1 MRPSDREAVRCG
13 HLNPTPLFGP
23 NGRQCGR
30 STFDRERLLS
40 KVGVLVPGD
49 VPGFRHPTRADGLP
63 KCQKWLPAHLNS
75 HLANGET
82 EESSH
87 LLGMA
92 RLHSFAV
99 TGPSARDAPSA
110 GVR

>member
-30 STFDRERLLS
+30 SNFDRERLLS

-49 VPGFRHPTRADGLP
+49 EPGFRHRRERTHWQNVKSGFLPT
-63 KCQKWLPAHLNS
+63 
-75 HLANGET
+75 
-82 EESSH
+82 
-87 LLGMA
+87 
-92 RLHSFAV
+92 
-99 TGPSARDAPSA
+99 
-110 GVR
+110 